1 MENLIE
7 LKKIAK
13 EVYEKYILL
22 FDCLENNDRNT
33 VNALINSIKS
43 SIEEEKDILSLLDY
57 ETLYNLFVFANQ
69 NLDEENKGYIYKLYF
84 FIINYCDEKFI
95 KLVYNDDILDVRK
108 NAYAYSFKKMFEV
121 IENDTL
127 ALKDIDNAFY
137 EKVRKFLHLT
147 LFSDIMLFPKLE
159 ELFLNANFNFNNIVI
174 EDYES
179 ENNKKECMNVIL
191 YAETL
196 NNKAMTADNVVDLL
210 KRKYLFEYLV
220 QNLSKEDYLD
230 IKNYLFSINQENN
243 LIIEFK
249 KVIEEKEKNDKRGM

>member
-22 FDCLENNDRNT
+22 FECFKNNDRNM
-33 VNALINSIKS
+33 VNVLINSIKS
-43 SIEEEKDILSLLDY
+43 SIEEEKDILSSLDY

-69 NLDEENKGYIYKLYF
+69 NLDEDNKGYIYKLYF

-95 KLVYNDDILDVRK
+95 RLISNDDILEVRK
-108 NAYAYSFKKMFEV
+108 NSYAYSFKKMFEV

-127 ALKDIDNAFY
+127 ALKEIDKAFY

-174 EDYES
+174 EDHES

-196 NNKAMTADNVVDLL
+196 NDKAMTADNVVDLL

-220 QNLSKEDYLD
+220 KNLSKEDYLD
-230 IKNYLFSINQENN
+230 IKNYLFSIKQENN

-249 KVIEEKEKNDKRGM
+249 KVIEEKEKNDKREM